1 MGHPDPSRAVE
12 AVRRFNRFYARHTG
26 ALHERLHKSSLSLTE
41 IRILHEL
48 AQHKASTAA
57 DLSRNLGLDTGYLSR
72 LISNFQKLGLIA
84 RRKNEADGRAHLL
97 SITPEAKAKVD
108 EIDLHV
114 SGDTATL
121 LKKLTCAEIE
131 QLCAAMADVE
141 RLLSPVRPDV
151 ETRLRGPRGGDFG
164 WMIERHAHLCVAGR
178 PKLQHEA
185 FAAKRVARFLTAMQA
200 NTPRIACWVA
210 EQDNCTRV
218 GAAMLTEASHTQA
231 SIDML
236 FVEPGARR
244 RGLGERMLAAATN
257 FAHGAGYGQ
266 VICRLE
272 EAQEDLC
279 GLFLHTGFT
288 PVQDD
293 STTLIWQREL
303 QQLFVE

>member
-41 IRILHEL
+41 VRILHEL
-48 AQHKASTAA
+48 AQQKASTAA

-84 RRKNEADGRAHLL
+84 RRKNESDGRAHLL

-114 SGDTATL
+114 SGETAAM
-121 LKKLTCAEIE
+121 LKKLTAAEIE
-131 QLCAAMADVE
+131 QLCSAMADVE
-141 RLLSPVRPDV
+141 RLLSPACMDA
-151 ETRLRGPRGGDFG
+151 ETRLRVPRGGDFG
-164 WMIERHAHLCVAGR
+164 WMIERHAHLFPGGR
-178 PKLQHEA
+178 QKLQSEA
-185 FAAKRVARFLTAMQA
+185 CAARLVARFLAAMQA

-210 EQDNCTRV
+210 EQDGATRV
-218 GAAMLTEASHTQA
+218 GAAMLTEASQTQA
-231 SIDML
+231 RIDML

-244 RGLGERMLAAATN
+244 RGLGERLVAAATN

-288 PVQDD
+288 PVQED
-293 STTLIWQREL
+293 SSRVLWQREL
-303 QQLFVE
+303 QHLLVE